1 MNRLGRI
8 GEQRYNFLCAADAFP
23 LALSP
28 VPNESEGI
36 VVRDRGVHSTQM
48 SLQDVELPPYYRDAS
63 FFSVQQNED
72 QRQRKIA

>member
-1 MNRLGRI
+1 MNRLGCI

-23 LALSP
+23 LAPSP
-28 VPNESEGI
+28 VPNEFEGI
-36 VVRDRGVHSTQM
+36 VVQDRRVRSAQM
-48 SLQDVELPPYYRDAS
+48 SLQDVELPPYYRAAS